1 MDLKSFEAES
11 PGTGPARCTANN
23 HVRRR
28 FGVCLLLVSAL
39 AGTAGCRATGTP
51 AHTIGPPVPVEAPR
65 ELQKAVLPTYRI
77 EPPDV
82 LVIGAVHLS
91 PPPSYPLRS
100 GDVLFIQLPLAF
112 AAEFAPI
119 EGQYPIGPG
128 GVVSLGPYY
137 GAVKVDGMT
146 VEEASRALRE
156 HLEKQLKLEEG
167 VNELPLTVALFSTVG
182 LQQVEGQ
189 HLVAP
194 DGTVT
199 LGMYGSIP
207 VVGLTLTEAKFAIEN
222 FLSRYF
228 ERPEVSVDVL
238 GYNSKVYYVVTQ
250 GAGLGDN
257 VVRLPVTGND
267 TVLDALANVNGIPE
281 VASKRIWVARPGQNR
296 FGEDQVLPVDY
307 QAITARGNAT
317 SNYQLLPGD
326 RLFIAEDKLVAADT
340 RLAKVFAPL
349 ERMMGFSLLG
359 VGTVTRF
366 SGQVLKGGGARN
378 AIGQSF

>member
-11 PGTGPARCTANN
+11 PRRHDAARCAAN
-23 HVRRR
+23 HVRRSL
-28 FGVCLLLVSAL
+28 GVCLLLTL
-39 AGTAGCRATGTP
+39 AAAAGCRATGVP
-51 AHTIGPPVPVEAPR
+51 AHTVGPPIPVEAPR
-65 ELQKAVLPTYRI
+65 ELQKAVLPIYRV
-77 EPPDV
+77 EPPDI
-82 LVIGAVHLS
+82 LVIGAIHLS

-100 GDVLFIQLPLAF
+100 GDVLFIQVPVVF

-128 GVVSLGPYY
+128 GLVNLGPYY

-146 VEEASRALRE
+146 VEEAKQALRE
-156 HLEKQLKLEEG
+156 HLEKLLKLPEG
-167 VNELPLTVALFSTVG
+167 VEELPLTVALFSTAG

-228 ERPEVSVDVL
+228 EQPEVSVDVL

-281 VASKRIWVARPGQNR
+281 VASKQIWVARPGQNR
-296 FGEDQVLPVDY
+296 FGEDQILPVDY
-307 QAITARGNAT
+307 NAITARGNAT

-366 SGQVLKGGGARN
+366 SGTVLKGGGSRN
-378 AIGQSF
+378 SIGQSF